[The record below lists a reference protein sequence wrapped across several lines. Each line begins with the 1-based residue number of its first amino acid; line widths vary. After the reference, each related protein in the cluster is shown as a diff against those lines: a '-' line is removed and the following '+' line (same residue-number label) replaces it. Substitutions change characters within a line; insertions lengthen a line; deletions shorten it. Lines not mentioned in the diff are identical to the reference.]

1 MAETKSSSPAIKV
14 APSILAADFSR
25 LGEELA
31 KIEEAGADML
41 HVDVMDGH
49 FVPNISFGPDQV
61 ARLRQLS
68 KLYFNVHLMLS
79 EPQHYIARYAEAG
92 ADGLIIHIEAARHP
106 LRLLD
111 EIRQC
116 VKGAGIALNP
126 ATPLSSLEYVL
137 EAVDLVLIMSVNPG
151 YSYQSFIP
159 SALEKVAALRRT
171 LEQRNLEIEIAV
183 DGGVNGETAPA
194 LVEAG
199 ATVLVAGG
207 AVYGQPDPAQALHAL
222 KSLRRLTPS
231 PTLPSEGLIV
241 THIPPGQ
248 DG

>member
-1 MAETKSSSPAIKV
+1 MRAKSSPPTVKI

-31 KIEEAGADML
+31 KIEEAGADTL

-68 KLYFNVHLMLS
+68 KLHFVVHLMLS
-79 EPQHYIARYAEAG
+79 EPQQYIARYAEAG
-92 ADGLIIHIEAARHP
+92 ADTLLFHIEASQHP

-111 EIRQC
+111 EIRQR
-116 VKGAGIALNP
+116 VKAAGIALNP

-137 EAVDLVLIMSVNPG
+137 DAVDLILLMSVNPG
-151 YSYQSFIP
+151 YSFQSFIP
-159 SALEKVAALRRT
+159 SAVEKVAALRRT
-171 LEQRNLEIEIAV
+171 LEERNLEVEIAV
-183 DGGVNGETAPA
+183 DGGVNSETAPA
-194 LVEAG
+194 LVDAG

-207 AVYGQPDPAQALHAL
+207 AIYGQPDPAQAFRAL
-222 KSLRRLTPS
+222 TRLWR
-231 PTLPSEGLIV
+231 
-241 THIPPGQ
+241 
-248 DG
+248 